1 MSCSR
6 LKQINVFDTLSG
18 VCVSKKNRIKYV
30 TKQSAKL
37 DCFTL
42 NHALGKLSDR
52 TFLNWDDAR
61 CSYKNGVNY
70 NKNLWVNYSNRVFYL
85 SHDENFNPISNY
97 RVSRHVT
104 PYEIVYYFLV
114 VDYDG
119 RLISKTIIERK
130 EIIIT
135 EDLLPEEAD
144 GVERIVFTYTQ
155 YFRDELLKSGKT
167 IRTSTFIVDALTAAI
182 PEFFIDF
189 DTPFLVIINNLVAV
203 EGIDFQMVD
212 GSVVWISTEVDLVVG
227 DKLKVVYFK

>member
-18 VCVSKKNRIKYV
+18 VCVSKKNKIKYV
-30 TKQSAKL
+30 TKQSSLL

-42 NHALGKLSDR
+42 NHAIGKLSDR

-85 SHDENFNPISNY
+85 SHEENFNPISNY

-119 RLISKTIIERK
+119 RLISKTIIERE

-144 GVERIVFTYTQ
+144 GAERVVFTYTQ
-155 YFRDELLKSGKT
+155 YFRDELSRVGGRIYNKE
-167 IRTSTFIVDALTAAI
+167 FIVDSVTVVI
-182 PEFFIDF
+182 PQFFIDF
-189 DTPFLVIINNLVAV
+189 DNPFMVVVNNLVAV
-203 EGIDFQMVD
+203 AGVDYQMVN
-212 GSVVWISTEVDLVVG
+212 GYVVWISSVVDLEIG
-227 DKLKVVYFK
+227 DTVKVIYFK